1 MVAMVIPRRTL
12 LLGGALGLAAAT
24 GTGVLLRERSG
35 PILDPPAGGTA
46 PDGYLVAAYK
56 PDPLSWRVFD
66 PRTGRYVAR
75 AGDFAAPSPDLR
87 YILTTHEAQQR
98 SRSTRI
104 LDTGTGAVVHD
115 FGRQGNLPLG
125 WSRDGRHVVLGGT
138 SRHHVD
144 GREDDYDTL
153 DEVRVVDVASGH
165 SRAVAGWRPVR
176 LSTDLPPWWTTD
188 GRLVCGDRLI
198 AMDGTVA
205 LSPVAVDGGLPVLGT
220 DRVVSVGYTGG
231 SYLTGE
237 HAADLV
243 AGTATAAVPGE
254 IDAKWAGIDYSGLR
268 WLAWLD
274 DDRLVGLRDHDL
286 VAVDPR
292 SMTRQVFMT
301 FPDDVVTDALIAPAV
316 GVPATVH

>member
-1 MVAMVIPRRTL
+1 MATPRRTL

-24 GTGVLLRERSG
+24 GTGVLLRERSR

-46 PDGYLVAAYK
+46 PDGYLVAAYQ
-56 PDPLSWRVFD
+56 PEPLSWRVLD

-75 AGDFAAPSPDLR
+75 DGDFAAPSPDLR
-87 YILTTHEAQQR
+87 YILGYEGQQR

-115 FGRQGNLPLG
+115 FGREWNLPLG
-125 WSRDGRHVVLGGT
+125 WSRDGRRVVLGGA
-138 SRHHVD
+138 SHHYAD

-153 DEVRVVDVASGH
+153 DEVRVVDLPTGR
-165 SRAVAGWRPVR
+165 SRVVAGWRPVR
-176 LSTDLPPWWTTD
+176 LGSDVPPWWTTD
-188 GRLVCGDRLI
+188 GRLVYGDRLI

-205 LSPVAVDGGLPVLGT
+205 LSPVAVAGGVPVLGT
-220 DRVVSVGYTGG
+220 DRVVSVGYTDG
-231 SYLTGE
+231 SYVTGE

-243 AGTATAAVPGE
+243 AGTASGSVPGE
-254 IDAKWAGIDYSGLR
+254 IDAKWAGIDDSGLR

-274 DDRLVGLRDHDL
+274 ADRLIGLRDHDL
-286 VAVDPR
+286 AVVDLR
-292 SMTRQVFMT
+292 SMTRRVFMT